1 MTPGRDDAWGADEPA
16 GTQAGSIAAKYGK
29 GEKDGKVQL
38 VPDGYDGDYL
48 PGTVVKLMNGSQ
60 GVVKRVHGI
69 GGSALDIQPGVSNVK
84 SGVEHFEKI
93 SRGARAET
101 VAEENVELVAPLK
114 GDDVI
119 VVNGDERGEVA
130 ELVMVDGADGVL
142 KIKSNNQEK
151 NGEVIIVDMSR
162 LARYF
167 NDK

>member
-1 MTPGRDDAWGADEPA
+1 
-16 GTQAGSIAAKYGK
+16 
-29 GEKDGKVQL
+29 
-38 VPDGYDGDYL
+38 
-48 PGTVVKLMNGSQ
+48 
-60 GVVKRVHGI
+60 
-69 GGSALDIQPGVSNVK
+69 
-84 SGVEHFEKI
+84 
-93 SRGARAET
+93 

-167 NDK
+167 NDT

>member
-1 MTPGRDDAWGADEPA
+1 
-16 GTQAGSIAAKYGK
+16 
-29 GEKDGKVQL
+29 
-38 VPDGYDGDYL
+38 
-48 PGTVVKLMNGSQ
+48 
-60 GVVKRVHGI
+60 
-69 GGSALDIQPGVSNVK
+69 
-84 SGVEHFEKI
+84 
-93 SRGARAET
+93 
-101 VAEENVELVAPLK
+101 VAEENVELVVPLK
-114 GDDVI
+114 GDDII

>member
-16 GTQAGSIAAKYGK
+16 GAHAGSIAAEYGK
-29 GEKDGKVQL
+29 NDQGGKKQL

-60 GVVKRVHGI
+60 GVVKRVHGV
-69 GGSALDIQPGVSNVK
+69 GGSALDVQPGISNVK

-101 VAEENVELVAPLK
+101 VAEENVELVVPLK

-142 KIKSNNQEK
+142 KIKSSNQEK

-167 NDK
+167 DDK